1 MRSFFIGLIMGALG
15 VSGGLYHYGHLD
27 LAGTPLEGLMAVE
40 EAAPAVM
47 EEETAPAEEP
57 MAEEVPAEA
66 APAEEAMA
74 EDMPAEEAPMEE
86 AAENMPAEE
95 DAGEE

>member
-40 EAAPAVM
+40 EAAPAVESVV
-47 EEETAPAEEP
+47 EEEAAPAEETPAEEAPAEEP
-57 MAEEVPAEA
+57 MAEDMPAEA
-66 APAEEAMA
+66 APVEEAEE
-74 EDMPAEEAPMEE
+74 DT
-86 AAENMPAEE
+86 PAEE

>member
-40 EAAPAVM
+40 EAAPAVESVV
-47 EEETAPAEEP
+47 EEEAAPAEEAP
-57 MAEEVPAEA
+57 AEEM
-66 APAEEAMA
+66 PAEEAMA
-74 EDMPAEEAPMEE
+74 EDAPVEETTEE
-86 AAENMPAEE
+86 DTPAEE